1 MNPIVLDCPAQRTAV
16 IRLTVPRSEIQ
27 LVMGP
32 GIREVYAVLQAQ
44 GLAPAGPW
52 LSHHLRMDPE
62 LFDLEIAVPVD
73 ADVAP
78 QGRVQ
83 PGLLPA
89 RRVARTEYRGPYEGL
104 GVAWGEFRA
113 WIAKQGLVAAPDLWE
128 TYRTGPA
135 DSPHADDWV
144 TEFNQPLVSVVA

>member
-27 LVMGP
+27 HVMGP
-32 GIREVYAVLQAQ
+32 GIQEVYATLQAQ
-44 GLAPAGPW
+44 GLTPAGPW
-52 LSHHLRMDPE
+52 LSHHVRLDPE
-62 LFDLEIAVPVD
+62 VFDVEIAVPVD
-73 ADVAP
+73 ADVVP

-89 RRVARTEYRGPYEGL
+89 GRVARTEYRGPYEGL
-104 GVAWGEFRA
+104 GAAWGEFRA
-113 WIAKQGLVAAPDLWE
+113 WITQQGLVAASDLWE
-128 TYRTGPA
+128 IYRTGPA

-144 TEFNQPLVSVVA
+144 TEFNQPLVRSVD